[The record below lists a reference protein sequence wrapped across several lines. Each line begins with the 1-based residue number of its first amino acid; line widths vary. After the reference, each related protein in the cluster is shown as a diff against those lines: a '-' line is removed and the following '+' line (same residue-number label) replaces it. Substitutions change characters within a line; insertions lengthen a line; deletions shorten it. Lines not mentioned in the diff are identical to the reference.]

1 MVVACAAVTLGYTV
15 FGMTGFGANIVALPV
30 LAHVMSLRFAVP
42 MLLVLDLLSST
53 LMSTRHRTAVDTG
66 ELKRLMLPMLV
77 GMSLGLPL
85 LQHAA
90 EHWLLVLLGIFVG
103 VFAIWSLWGPPNR
116 PAAAPGWVWP
126 TGVVGGAFSTI
137 FGTGGPVYTL
147 FLVNRITDTGR
158 LRATLGAVILISALV
173 RLVLFT
179 GSGFLM
185 QPGLPLMAAL
195 LVPCALAGYA
205 IGSRTNARM
214 PQAHVRR
221 AIWILLLAASASLL
235 LRGWA
240 ESR

>member
-1 MVVACAAVTLGYTV
+1 
-15 FGMTGFGANIVALPV
+15 
-30 LAHVMSLRFAVP
+30 
-42 MLLVLDLLSST
+42 
-53 LMSTRHRTAVDTG
+53 
-66 ELKRLMLPMLV
+66 
-77 GMSLGLPL
+77 
-85 LQHAA
+85 
-90 EHWLLVLLGIFVG
+90 
-103 VFAIWSLWGPPNR
+103 
-116 PAAAPGWVWP
+116 
-126 TGVVGGAFSTI
+126 VGGAFSTI

-147 FLVNRITDTGR
+147 YLVNRITDTGR